1 MTRLPPDA
9 FLPSGAMD
17 NEMQLSLAGLA
28 SSQASSSIVSPL
40 SLPGGVHYFE
50 TPKRPSVTS
59 HPDNNSNLFSHA
71 NGPRSRDPPRA
82 QPASF
87 LSPHLTPIPSHA
99 QWQLQFQR
107 HPQQRAS
114 SLSPTRRP
122 SGRRRDGAMDAK
134 LDTDG
139 GLLQTVA
146 SPKPSVPVDT
156 ISGTGSGLITVRRP
170 AVRATEPTP
179 ANSQSSVQQQE
190 HRRLE

>member
-1 MTRLPPDA
+1 MTRLPPDS

-17 NEMQLSLAGLA
+17 TELQLSLAGLVG
-28 SSQASSSIVSPL
+28 SQAPSSIVSPL

-50 TPKRPSVTS
+50 TAARPSVTS
-59 HPDNNSNLFSHA
+59 NPNNNTTFSHA

-114 SLSPTRRP
+114 SLSPTRCP
-122 SGRRRDGAMDAK
+122 LGRRRDGAMDDVDSA
-134 LDTDG
+134 LP
-139 GLLQTVA
+139 QTVS

-170 AVRATEPTP
+170 AVRAIEPMLP
-179 ANSQSSVQQQE
+179 EQQE
-190 HRRLE
+190 YRRLE